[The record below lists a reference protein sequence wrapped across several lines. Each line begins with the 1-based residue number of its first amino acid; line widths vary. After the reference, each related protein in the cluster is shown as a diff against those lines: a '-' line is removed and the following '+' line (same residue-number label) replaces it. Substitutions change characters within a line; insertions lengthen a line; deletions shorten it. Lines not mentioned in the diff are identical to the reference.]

1 MSKLYEVEIKS
12 LALLREGKKSL
23 ITYFRGGP
31 TELIASNVRYLYPQ
45 YTKEEDQ
52 PVVDITPISKKEFR
66 RRKRGKQIKQKR
78 QLVSTSGFILN
89 EVELDEIMGD
99 QGTESETDVCGQ

>member
-12 LALLREGKKSL
+12 LALLREGKKFDYLFS
-23 ITYFRGGP
+23 RSW

-45 YTKEEDQ
+45 YTKEEDH

-78 QLVSTSGFILN
+78 QLVSTSGFIFN
-89 EVELDEIMGD
+89 EVDLDEIMGD
-99 QGTESETDVCGQ
+99 QGTRV